1 MLNKINKEETYC
13 KCYKAHAEIINSQNG
28 MVRTFVTPVRAAA
41 KETEYSSACIGI
53 SSRFFENQH
62 NEICSHLSE
71 KTPKGRFLKPEEL
84 QNHSNQEKGKE
95 KKKERGERKE
105 EKRKKQWLHS

>member
-1 MLNKINKEETYC
+1 
-13 KCYKAHAEIINSQNG
+13 
-28 MVRTFVTPVRAAA
+28 MVRTFVTPVRVR
-41 KETEYSSACIGI
+41 ACIGI

-62 NEICSHLSE
+62 NEICMHLSE

-84 QNHSNQEKGKE
+84 QNLSNEEKGRE
-95 KKKERGERKE
+95 KKKERGGGK